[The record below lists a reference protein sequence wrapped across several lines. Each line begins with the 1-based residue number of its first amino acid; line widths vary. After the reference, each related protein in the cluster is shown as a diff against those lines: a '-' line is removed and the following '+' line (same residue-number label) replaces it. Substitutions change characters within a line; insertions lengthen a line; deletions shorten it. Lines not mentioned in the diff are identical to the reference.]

1 MKRNLILLF
10 SFVLLLVCFAFTVS
24 AQEDDGSIVYYLVQ
38 DSTSDVSAQ
47 LTSQGKNVVQ
57 IADLYSKAADSGF
70 FDNFADGSS
79 VIIRLAENISYLAE
93 NTTNNYD
100 TSTVI
105 NLKHPINVT
114 VEFSGYT
121 WFIPNNSNYAGWR
134 LAHHDA
140 CLTLV
145 GTKGVGD
152 DLKPVRIEDSSKCLS
167 SLDAEFDFQGGWV
180 GVLLVNGSA
189 NAYNL
194 RAVASEEVFYQ
205 RGGSGNPLTYAFENC
220 SLASGKTSVSPINL
234 RGGGS
239 IKKLL
244 QIDNCYLSSL
254 SMDNMQ
260 VDSYIK
266 NSVISVNSSGESIYH
281 DSWLDRN
288 QGYLHL
294 ENVILE
300 GTYRTIGDGLIL
312 KAINSKI
319 EGNLLLYGDSS
330 GGACVELIDTEF
342 NGTVDFYNKSG
353 YVTVIKSP
361 TCQEEGTSV
370 KTTKDGV
377 ASEETLEKV
386 PHTFDKSNIVN
397 ISYSN
402 YFENGYYVSPCA
414 VCAEICL
421 ENEASAGP
429 IFRYMGYSCTE
440 KAIGGTYSMAQCYG
454 AYDEMLKEYKGYNGD
469 FEFGLV
475 ASSVANPFAE
485 ENKGLVNEG
494 KVVICDGSSF
504 VNSYFEIKIRGIK
517 DTDGFKNKAI
527 VFCLYVNDGEAFYLD
542 NGKTSSTVMG
552 ITYNSVLEKQTT
564 RY

>member
-1 MKRNLILLF
+1 MKRKI
-10 SFVLLLVCFAFTVS
+10 VLLISFALLLACAFAIAS
-24 AQEDDGSIVYYLVQ
+24 YAEEGNVYYLVQ
-38 DSTSDVSAQ
+38 DSASDTAAH
-47 LTSQGKNVVQ
+47 LMTEGKNVVQ
-57 IADLYSKAADSGF
+57 IADLYSKVKDNGF
-70 FDNFADGSS
+70 FDNFADNSS
-79 VIIRLAENISYLAE
+79 VVIRLAENISYLP
-93 NTTNNYD
+93 NGTTNNYD
-100 TSTVI
+100 TSTFI
-105 NLKHPINVT
+105 NLKKSISVR
-114 VEFSGYT
+114 VEFFGYT
-121 WFIPNNSNYAGWR
+121 WFIPDNLNYAGWR
-134 LAHHDA
+134 ISHHDA
-140 CLTLV
+140 CLTMV
-145 GTKGVGD
+145 GTKGVGED
-152 DLKPVRIEDSSKCLS
+152 MKPVIIENPSIYTNELNT
-167 SLDAEFDFQGGWV
+167 EIDFHGGWV
-180 GVLLVNGSA
+180 GVLLTSGSVNA
-189 NAYNL
+189 ECFK
-194 RAVASEEVFYQ
+194 AVASEEIFYQ
-205 RGGSGNPLTYAFENC
+205 RGGSGNPLTYTFKNC
-220 SLASGKTSVSPINL
+220 SLASTKKGISPINL
-234 RGGGS
+234 RGGGGL
-239 IKKLL
+239 KKIL
-244 QIDNCYLSSL
+244 QIENCYLSSL

-260 VDSYIK
+260 VDSYVKDTVISK
-266 NSVISVNSSGESIYH
+266 NSDGISIYH
-281 DSWLDRN
+281 DSWLNRN
-288 QGYLHL
+288 EGYLHL
-294 ENVILE
+294 ENCVLE
-300 GTYRTIGDGLIL
+300 GSYRTIGDGLIL
-312 KAINSKI
+312 KAVNSKI
-319 EGNLLLYGDSS
+319 GGSLILPGDSS

-517 DTDGFKNKAI
+517 DTDEFKNKAI